1 MVAEETLVS
10 LLQRCRKPGHLRQV
24 AALAV
29 AGGLRWDGRV
39 APRMASAF
47 FDHGLPEDARRWFD
61 GVADPATVLWNIMFK
76 GYTQRDAHRE
86 TLALFSRM
94 RVGGAAPNR
103 YTFTFVLKSCAKLP
117 AVRTGTAVHGM
128 AMKTGFEGNPFVGTL
143 LIDIYAAAAA
153 GGDNESARKV
163 FEGMP
168 ERNVVAWTAIVS
180 AHLASGDV
188 GSARGLFEQAAAKA
202 DVVLWNTMVCGY
214 ISAGDM
220 TAARELF
227 ERMPHRDLMA
237 WNTLLHGYAIAGDLD
252 ECVKLFQAMPKRNV
266 FSWNGL
272 IRGYLRHERFS
283 EALSTFTEMLRAPE
297 VSPNDAT
304 LAMALSACSKAGAL
318 DFGRRLHLYAQS
330 HGFMGANHVVNGVID
345 MYAKCGSLGSAL
357 EVFDRAPI
365 RDIVTWNILI
375 GALAAH
381 GRAAAA
387 LELFEKMKAEGVAP
401 DGITFVGVLSAC
413 SHMGLVQSG
422 LAYFRSM
429 AEDHSIAPWMEHYGC
444 LVDLLCRAGLLAEAL
459 ELVGTMPV
467 AADCVIWSTLLGA
480 CQTRGAVELAE
491 HAVGKLAALRPDDAA
506 NYVALSNVYG
516 AAGSWG
522 DFARAKRLM
531 KEWNTEKS
539 PGRSMIEIDRR
550 VFEFCSSD
558 GTHPR
563 TEEIY
568 GVLRQLKQLTRPDDD
583 LPR

>member
-1 MVAEETLVS
+1 MVGEETLVS
-10 LLQRCRKPGHLRQV
+10 LLQRCRKPAHLRQV

-29 AGGLRWDGRV
+29 AGGLRRDGRL
-39 APRMASAF
+39 APKMASTF
-47 FDHGLPEDARRWFD
+47 FDLGLPEDARRWFD
-61 GVADPATVLWNIMFK
+61 CVVDPATVLWNIMFK

-86 TLALFSRM
+86 TLALFARM

-117 AVRTGTAVHGM
+117 AARTGTAVHGV
-128 AMKTGFEGNPFVGTL
+128 AVKTGFEGNPFVGTL
-143 LIDIYAAAAA
+143 LIDVYSAAA
-153 GGDNESARKV
+153 GGGDCESARKV

-168 ERNVVAWTAIVS
+168 ERNVVSWTAIVS

-188 GSARGLFEQAAAKA
+188 GSARRLFDRVAAGA
-202 DVVLWNTMVCGY
+202 DVVLWNTMVSGY

-220 TAARELF
+220 AAARELF
-227 ERMPHRDLMA
+227 ERMPQKDLMA
-237 WNTLLHGYAIAGDLD
+237 WNTLLHGFAIGGDLE
-252 ECVKLFQAMPKRNV
+252 ECAKLFQAMPKRNV

-272 IRGYLRHERFS
+272 MRGYLRHERFS
-283 EALSTFTEMLRAPE
+283 EALSTFTHMLRAQE

-318 DFGRRLHLYAQS
+318 DFGRRIHLYAQS
-330 HGFMGANHVVNGVID
+330 HGFMGTNHVVNGVID
-345 MYAKCGSLGSAL
+345 MYAKCGSLHSAL
-357 EVFDRAPI
+357 EVFDKTPI
-365 RDIVTWNILI
+365 RDLVTWNIVI

-387 LELFEKMKAEGVAP
+387 LGLFEKMKAERVAP
-401 DGITFVGVLSAC
+401 DGITFI
-413 SHMGLVQSG
+413 GLV
-422 LAYFRSM
+422 YFRSM

-444 LVDLLCRAGLLAEAL
+444 VVDLLCRAGLLAEAL

-491 HAVGKLAALRPDDAA
+491 LAVEKLAALRPDDAA

-522 DFARAKRLM
+522 DFARAKRQM

-539 PGRSMIEIDRR
+539 PGRSMIEIDRW

-558 GTHPR
+558 GRHPR

-583 LPR
+583 LN